1 MWKGED
7 PGASFERILLAECND
22 KPLGVEGEARG
33 AGRGA
38 GRGRP
43 DGVPGGERVGRGDGE
58 EALAKEAPPA
68 GDALVPVLTGT
79 AFKSKG
85 VQPLPSPVEVEAI
98 KDAEPE
104 ELFRA
109 FV

>member
-1 MWKGED
+1 M
-7 PGASFERILLAECND
+7 
-22 KPLGVEGEARG
+22 
-33 AGRGA
+33 GREE
-38 GRGRP
+38 RGRRP
-43 DGVPGGERVGRGDGE
+43 SCGRARTQARPAGVPGGERVGRGDDE
-58 EALAKEAPPA
+58 EAPPA

-98 KDAEPE
+98 KDAEPK